1 MAGKSKRPRASALV
15 VSRGKVLLVRHRRE
29 KNFSLPGGGI
39 ERGETALEAAV
50 REVREET
57 QLRAYFAERL
67 FKCDVNGQMAQHKVT
82 LVKANGRV
90 KLQHREIS
98 EYKWWDGRSKIRA
111 NGHVHAIT
119 KSSGVF
125 KNG

>member
-1 MAGKSKRPRASALV
+1 M

-57 QLRAYFAERL
+57 RLRAYFAKRL
-67 FKCDVNGQMAQHKVT
+67 FDSDVDGQMARHRVT
-82 LVKANGRV
+82 LIKANGRV
-90 KLQHREIS
+90 RLQHREIA
-98 EYKWWDGRSKIRA
+98 EYLWWDGRSKIQA
-111 NGHVHAIT
+111 NGHIRSIV

-125 KNG
+125 KHD